1 MKENYMKNIDD
12 MLETASKTDFEVPP
26 KVHYR
31 LQYTLKNKRKNKNYI
46 YFITL
51 KINTVY
57 IIT

>member
-46 YFITL
+46 YRFE
-51 KINTVY
+51 
-57 IIT
+57 